1 MNINMPKINLKGK
14 ITLHGVGL
22 NAINNMFPTN
32 KFPEIMIIENTEYSV
47 TIAIPWKTY
56 DTSHIQELCDI
67 LKNACIEIH
76 ISIYGMLCGWY
87 AQGVPVVLL
96 FQGRIVELK
105 TGTHAAVL
113 ISDDAI
119 DTANQITADT
129 TDLCVIIDNG
139 DTGISPHQ
147 AAQMADT
154 FKTNVLPITQQ
165 ITQDTKIHGFITTT
179 ANLKLTTENVTGDT
193 LLHNLETI
201 VIAACQLKLQDPAKE
216 KIPITIQITPTI
228 KLNCIV
234 IF

>member
-32 KFPEIMIIENTEYSV
+32 KFPEIMIIENTEY
-47 TIAIPWKTY
+47 
-56 DTSHIQELCDI
+56 
-67 LKNACIEIH
+67 NACIEIH